1 MRIANALLAAVA
13 LISFAV
19 TSGASIVDSVVV
31 IEQTDGYEITVP
43 ISQLVMTIPREG
55 LSRSDGPRK
64 DATASRRYFLLE
76 DRTQRLSVSGWFE
89 PDRDFPG
96 TAPYWK
102 LLLSAWSSKGVP
114 EPANP
119 LFKKIGGWDAVTYQM
134 PLPPGS
140 QSNIQAHWLEAGTWI
155 HLHLSL
161 AAEGSETV
169 NQQRLELLL
178 GRIQVRRK

>member
-1 MRIANALLAAVA
+1 MRIAKASPVAAV
-13 LISFAV
+13 LISLAC
-19 TSGASIVDSVVV
+19 TSAASKVDSVVV

-43 ISQLVMTIPREG
+43 ISQLVMTIPGEG

-64 DATASRRYFLLE
+64 DATDSRRYFLLE
-76 DRTQRLSVSGWFE
+76 NRTQLLSVSGWFE
-89 PDRDFPG
+89 PEQDFPG

-102 LLLSAWSSKGVP
+102 LLVSAWSSKGVP

-119 LFKKIGGWDAVTYQM
+119 VFKRIGGWDAVTYQM

-161 AAEGSETV
+161 ASEGTDV
-169 NQQRLELLL
+169 ANQQRLESLL
-178 GRIQVRRK
+178 GRIQVGKK